1 MERTFM
7 QALENRRS
15 YYSIG
20 SESPVSDEKIEEVVK
35 FAVKNVPSAFNS
47 QSTRVVVLFGE
58 SHKRLWNI
66 TKDILRKMVPEEAF
80 KKTESKI
87 DSCFLSGHGTILFYE
102 DQDVVKKLQDSFP
115 LYAENFPVWSQQTS
129 AMHQLAIWTK
139 LADLGLGVSLQHYNP
154 LIDRDVATEW
164 NIQKSWKLISEMPF
178 GNPLSEPDEKEF
190 SPIEDRVKVFR

>member
-1 MERTFM
+1 M

-66 TKDILRKMVPEEAF
+66 TKDILRKMVPGEAF

-87 DSCFLSGHGTILFYE
+87 DGCFLSGHGTILFYE
-102 DQDVVKKLQDSFP
+102 DQDVVKNLQNSFP

-129 AMHQLAIWTK
+129 AMHQLAIWTR

-154 LIDRDVATEW
+154 LIDEDVAAEW
-164 NIQKSWKLISEMPF
+164 SIPKSWNLIGEMPF
-178 GNPLSEPDEKEF
+178 GNPLSKPDEKEF